1 MGEDTVADFFES
13 LDIKTIRKLTS
24 LASESLERVQTR
36 EEAALTSEMAGADVD
51 AIADPEIVPEPEAT
65 EETDPVQFSLG
76 IVEDR
81 LVDLLIS
88 DGMDTVGAELEAAR
102 ILDEIVAGD
111 LSEENSSLIF
121 AVLEQS
127 GDTENDIQNRFDLLM
142 NEVAQEAAQEQQ
154 ELTPVVSPEE
164 EIEEEEYEEGQ
175 EPQRYSRGAAQEAAN
190 ADKTAQ
196 EKGVAQ
202 PVEGSRL
209 GKALKSRL
217 ADGRVVTTP
226 NQEAQALADGLAR
239 QGIKVLFVDGEQF
252 ANRPFLASIVDGTS
266 IYFVHAGQLQ
276 QQPGRVNDA
285 LRSVIAHESWHTF
298 TDTASDV
305 DVKKAISNAFS
316 GDQDALLSG
325 FLRALASE
333 PELAQELAKRTGIDP
348 ESLVNEDMVV
358 MRSDVMQLMQELFA
372 LSNYR
377 WDMSLPLANDGATN
391 RLLEET
397 MAYYIENILAANPAE
412 AQRMF
417 AEFTSGMEYADVE
430 RWILGVMENMGLRS
444 FEQNFQAIGRYRQIA
459 EILAGAADPSIAQ
472 DPESSR
478 AQEVLQKT
486 KRLTGAAVE
495 EMKEQFADTV
505 EGLQLYGQDLRRMG
519 YAAGKAATNAAAAGT
534 VVGAEAA
541 VRGGRA
547 LGRGAVAFGTAAA
560 QSVVDSP
567 FGGLASDVASVP
579 QRMEQIFGKGVRKA
593 RRFAPDKAG
602 RRRAFEKMLERTRAV
617 FTPTDSDPEGKTR
630 LEQMM
635 MRRRETE
642 AYNER
647 TGTKDLTRGMGLGG
661 KALGIDQ
668 EILDAPSTIDE
679 VLQDPRFSRG
689 RSVDLGYE
697 PFFFGDMETRS
708 RMAGLF
714 GGVDSENENFFN
726 AETVYGS
733 KMYEEGKTVTAQYI
747 LHHIFS
753 AAREQHADFA
763 AQNHDRL
770 SDDTDFI
777 QIRQETRERAI
788 GAIDDLVDDPLGSY
802 FLQEDLLD
810 GQSSILRKRATEII
824 DRHISRMQMRG
835 GEPGGSISNL
845 MYADMM
851 VELQGTL
858 GYTVRASELVSGRPL
873 EIIREID
880 PYIAAKLEDFSYFAP
895 TQLQNQ
901 VIYFTP
907 RMLGP
912 AQSKTAGF
920 FQPGLRLE
928 SMTGNVNTGT
938 KALENTSKANL
949 QVTYTDSSTAYRKLL
964 PHLKT
969 VLHEATHAYTHN
981 EMREALN
988 GMFARAYLDFG
999 PKLVEMLEDY
1009 RGDGGHLRRRGDLQN
1024 IRNELEIKREFHQ
1037 KQIDTRIR
1045 MLEVADQS
1053 SYQDIE
1059 DMVSYLSTIDLAN
1072 SYILTLAA
1080 ANHDHI
1086 VKVPNI
1092 FDLTKDDLGPAE
1104 ITQRT
1109 LITEAQDFYNNN
1121 KGFPGSSALEFV
1133 TTGQSL
1139 SGMGRA
1145 GALVYGLTN
1154 VTEYVAE
1161 MNSDSN
1167 TIAFFKRL
1175 HKAYGFDKGPKPEP
1189 LLRVRDSLKKVREM
1203 QLNHPLYRPAADG
1216 TKILYELTQD
1226 SVYASDMLSIMNL
1239 TESRNPKTGVRFSR
1253 GTARLWNPEGPIK
1266 DQDIGSAGTSIAHI
1280 ANMPQLMNAKYEGK
1294 VVFKSGGTNA
1304 DIGGGKHDHI
1314 TKEMKKRYKVNNI
1327 VYDPFNRSLEHNRKA
1342 AALLRGG
1349 QTDTSTVS
1357 NVLNT
1362 IQYKDDREPVIAQ
1375 AADAIKRDGVA
1386 YFTMYNSG
1394 KKGETMRGESYQV
1407 AEDATF
1413 YMPEIEKYFEEVELV
1428 GGKNGVVIAR
1438 KPKRQAIQELVK
1450 EIKDGKRYSRGM
1462 EIDPANHYFAGNE
1475 VDPSR
1480 IISNLRRTK
1489 RFRAAMGE
1497 SKVKDILYHGTRR
1510 TFDDPLMFN
1519 PNFSQIG
1526 IHLSDN
1532 PKIAEGFSGDVR
1544 TFSNPRVYALYADI
1558 RNPVTLPDLMTWHLD
1573 SLMDSLETEIKKNHT
1588 ARHKQILSVHGS
1600 YEAYFESLA
1609 EQYSGVDYMALRRVD
1624 FMDPEFMQ
1632 FILKDLGFDGVRYL
1646 NRYEPGVDYSAYTN
1660 RLNETLDRMKGD
1672 KKSREYM
1679 EAYAD
1684 FYRVEEDYSKIK
1696 DLMKRQ
1702 LPEKKGT
1709 LGSKIAGRYIISDA
1723 NIRKALK
1730 DFARKYP
1737 EVIVNPDS
1745 YSYIAID
1752 SKQLYSAV
1760 GDGRMTNDVNIAY
1773 SRGLSEVAALTSKEL
1788 KTVAKKVK
1796 RLSVKNL
1803 TYQRGVPASVLRKSV
1818 EKDGRIGAEI
1828 DRATKLNQ
1836 QVWRGIAK
1844 KFRKGSEREQ
1854 AMGDVNRL
1862 LQMPVHEIDTAPTS
1876 MNITPDMREIVKS
1889 MRQHIDNLSR
1899 RIANENDM
1907 VSEEMVG
1914 VIEDNIGF
1922 YMTRRYE
1929 AFSDPDW
1936 SKKVEPEV
1944 RSRMRAA
1951 LHNAYK
1957 DFFEQAA
1964 KEPQFLPDGKRNPRH
1979 IGVEQRGA
1987 VINQLMDDILYRASS
2002 SDSPMAFA
2010 AAMGDGAA
2018 NSIFMRRKLVE
2029 RDKQKELAALDE
2041 EQIKLDDLFAAKK
2054 IRRKTYE
2061 RKTGRLMR
2069 ERDKLNQFDYE
2080 GNNELVQAY
2089 RAFLGEG
2096 TDPMV
2101 NYANSVTKMIRSLE
2115 TFRFNQSLVQNGLK
2129 EGFLFYGTEPNRP
2142 EGLVPFDNLDV
2153 SDPVSPF
2160 RGLYATPEMKESI
2173 ELITKAANNDSAMNP
2188 LIRLALRFNSAV
2200 KFGKTVLSVE
2210 TQVRNVVGNLSF
2222 MAANGYLTD
2231 IFNSGKSIK
2240 EAYFTVT
2247 AGNGIFGVNRA
2258 ESQRRYQDLLE
2269 LGVVNTSD
2277 FREVEA
2283 MWQRGGDG
2291 TMEQFMEGLGE
2302 AGRLT
2307 KKTLDGFASTYKAE
2321 DDFFKVLAY
2330 DIELARLRAAYGG
2343 TKSEDAMAVEA
2354 AEIVSNTLPN
2364 YDRVPE
2370 AVKALRNIP
2379 FFGTFPSFTSELI
2392 RTSIGRINIARA
2404 ELASDNPMKRKIGQQ
2419 RVAGMGMM
2427 MVLPTILAAA
2437 MRSISGVDEEEER
2450 AVRGMLPFWNK
2461 DSVLL
2466 FYRQEGGDLS
2476 FVNYGYVDPFVYFR
2490 QPFLALLA
2498 RDDEAVQD
2506 RLISAVEN
2514 IFRPFIG
2521 KEIGYSAIY
2530 DIVRGQDE
2538 LGRPLYDPGSTKA
2551 SQISQAIQHLM
2562 GATMPGTVKTVER
2575 LILAADGHVDD
2586 YGKRYDMG
2594 SQIMQL
2600 LSGFKFETINPNQ
2613 AFMFKVSEFNR
2624 LDRELR
2630 ARMNRVAQRQGEVS
2644 REDLQAA
2651 VQYYN
2656 GNRRALQKQ
2665 LFGHVRRMRAFGIT
2679 DGELRQIL
2687 QANYVSENL
2696 SADLVDG
2703 IFRPYDIKEGALD
2716 KQLETLRFTDRDVPL
2731 GQMGEAAVRV
2741 QIMRAATR
2749 ALQRE
2754 KLEK

>member
-1 MGEDTVADFFES
+1 MDSVLRRAFLAYYRQDPDKLNDFWSDEYMQQLYKEAVVAFAVGAPTGPVTSGISMMELIKHNPIAVGDQVTVLNYDDTVSNVTATKSNLQDVQAGYFRLMRRQQLAGGPSHGGALNSAYLYVVNQINGMANPEEAITFLRRLRDRDGNPVYTVQQLNDISDAMRANGGAIRLEDLFGDSKTPIGRDVSVGKLKMRLANKIELALVARPLVQFMIETKLISGGKVNKQALIERARAMGEDTVADFFES

-36 EEAALTSEMAGADVD
+36 EEEALTSEMAGADVD
-51 AIADPEIVPEPEAT
+51 AIANPEIVSEPEAT
-65 EETDPVQFSLG
+65 EETDPVQFSLA

-88 DGMDTVGAELEAAR
+88 EGMDTVGAELEAAR

-164 EIEEEEYEEGQ
+164 EVEEETYEEGQ
-175 EPQRYSRGAAQEAAN
+175 EPERYSRGAAQEAAN

-217 ADGRVVTTP
+217 ADGRVVTAP

-239 QGIKVLFVDGEQF
+239 QGIKILFVDGEQF

-285 LRSVIAHESWHTF
+285 LRGVIAHESWHTF

-305 DVKKAISNAFS
+305 DIKKAISNAFS

-325 FLRALASE
+325 FLTALASE
-333 PELAQELAKRTGIDP
+333 PELAQELAKLTGIDP

-358 MRSDVMQLMQELFA
+358 MRSDVMRLMQELFA

-377 WDMSLPLANDGATN
+377 WEMSLPLANDGATN

-412 AQRMF
+412 AQRLF

-505 EGLQLYGQDLRRMG
+505 EGLKLYGQDLRRMG
-519 YAAGKAATNAAAAGT
+519 YAAGKAATSAAAAGAG
-534 VVGAEAA
+534 VGIAGAAVGAEVA

-547 LGRGAVAFGTAAA
+547 LRRGAVAFGTAAA

-668 EILDAPSTIDE
+668 EILDAPTTIDE

-697 PFFFGDMETRS
+697 PFFFGDMQTRS

-714 GGVDSENENFFN
+714 GGVDPENTNLFN

-747 LHHIFS
+747 LDDIFS
-753 AAREQHADFA
+753 TAHEQHRDFA
-763 AQNHDRL
+763 AQDHKRF
-770 SDDTDFI
+770 SDDTDFV
-777 QIRQETRERAI
+777 QMRRETRERAI
-788 GAIDDLVDDPLGSY
+788 AAIDDLADDPLASY

-810 GQSSILRKRATEII
+810 GQLRKRATEII
-824 DRHISRMQMRG
+824 DRHISRMQRFS
-835 GEPGGSISNL
+835 GEPYPELQVQPGNYNSNK

-858 GYTVRASELVSGRPL
+858 GYTVRADELVSGRPL
-873 EIIREID
+873 EIIRKIN
-880 PYIAAKLEDFSYFAP
+880 PFVAAKLEDFSYFAP
-895 TQLQNQ
+895 NQLRNQ

-907 RMLGP
+907 RVLRP
-912 AQSKTAGF
+912 PQSTTAGF
-920 FQPGLRLE
+920 FSTGLRLE
-928 SMTGNVNTGT
+928 SMTGNVDTGA
-938 KALENTSKANL
+938 KPLENTSKANL
-949 QVTYTDSSTAYRKLL
+949 QVTYTDSSAAHLNVL
-964 PHLKT
+964 NHLKV
-969 VLHEATHAYTHN
+969 VLHETTHQYTHN
-981 EMREALN
+981 EMREALT
-988 GMFARAYLDFG
+988 GRYSIAAFG
-999 PKLVEMLEDY
+999 LNTRLVDTLQGHTGES
-1009 RGDGGHLRRRGDLQN
+1009 GHLSRKRDLSG
-1024 IRNELEIKREFHQ
+1024 IRNDLDSDRDGLSRKSLQKELEGRVAEIKN
-1037 KQIDTRIR
+1037 
-1045 MLEVADQS
+1045 ADVPRYS
-1053 SYQDIE
+1053 DIE
-1059 DMVSYLSTIDLAN
+1059 SVMSYLSTIDLAN

-1080 ANHDHI
+1080 ANHDYI
-1086 VKVPNI
+1086 VSRPPLPSTASDEAVETFSKVI
-1092 FDLTKDDLGPAE
+1092 
-1104 ITQRT
+1104 R
-1109 LITEAQDFYNNN
+1109 EAREFYELN

-1133 TTGQSL
+1133 TTGDSF
-1139 SGMGRA
+1139 GGEGRA

-1154 VTEYVAE
+1154 LTEYVAE
-1161 MNSDSN
+1161 SNSDRG
-1167 TIAFFKRL
+1167 TQEYFQRL
-1175 HKAYGFDKGPKPEP
+1175 HKTYGFDMDSKPEP
-1189 LLRVRDSLKKVREM
+1189 LLAVRDLMRELR
-1203 QLNHPLYRPAADG
+1203 QIQIDHPMHTPASDG
-1216 TKILYELTQD
+1216 TKILYELTQT
-1226 SVYASDMLSIMNL
+1226 SLHASDMLSIMNL

-1266 DQDIGSAGTSIAHI
+1266 DQKIGSGGTSIAHI
-1280 ANMPQLMNAKYEGK
+1280 ATMPQVMNRKYEGK
-1294 VVFKSGGTNA
+1294 VVFKAGGTNA
-1304 DIGGGKHDHI
+1304 DIGGGRYDHI

-1342 AALLRGG
+1342 AALIRGG
-1349 QTDTSTVS
+1349 QTDTSTVT

-1394 KKGETMRGESYQV
+1394 KKGETMGGESYQV

-1480 IISNLRRTK
+1480 IDLNLRRTK

-1497 SKVKDILYHGTRR
+1497 SKVKDILYHGTLKE
-1510 TFDDPLMFN
+1510 FSDPLVFDPSM
-1519 PNFSQIG
+1519 SQIG

-1532 PKIAEGFSGDVR
+1532 PTVARGFSGSVQNFTD
-1544 TFSNPRVYALYADI
+1544 PRVYALYADI
-1558 RNPVTLPDLMTWHLD
+1558 RNPVTLPDLSTWRLD
-1573 SLMDSLETEIKKNHT
+1573 SLMDALETEIKKNYP
-1588 ARHKQILSVHGS
+1588 ARHKQILKVHGS
-1600 YEAYFESLA
+1600 YEAYFEKLA

-1624 FMDPEFMQ
+1624 HMDPEFMQ

-1646 NRYEPGVDYSAYTN
+1646 NRYEPGVDFSAYTN
-1660 RLNETLDRMKGD
+1660 RLNETLDRMRGD

-1684 FYRVEEDYSKIK
+1684 FYRVEQDYAKIK
-1696 DLMKRQ
+1696 DLMKRR
-1702 LPEKKGT
+1702 LPLKDGL
-1709 LGSKIAGRYIISDA
+1709 LGGRISGRYIVSDEV
-1723 NIRKALK
+1723 IREKLRE
-1730 DFARKYP
+1730 FARDYP
-1737 EVIVNPDS
+1737 DAIVNPDS

-1752 SKQLYSAV
+1752 AKQLYSAV

-1773 SRGLSEVAALTSKEL
+1773 SRGVSEVAALTGKEL

-1796 RLSVKNL
+1796 RLTVKNL

-2041 EQIKLDDLFAAKK
+2041 EQTKLDELFAAKK

-2115 TFRFNQSLVQNGLK
+2115 TFRFNQSLVQTGLK

-2188 LIRLALRFNSAV
+2188 IIRLALRFNSAV

-2258 ESQRRYQDLLE
+2258 ESQRRYQELLE

-2283 MWQRGGDG
+2283 MWQRGGDS

-2307 KKTLDGFASTYKAE
+2307 KKALDGFASTYKAE

-2404 ELASDNPMKRKIGQQ
+2404 ELATNEAKDW
-2419 RVAGMGMM
+2419 
-2427 MVLPTILAAA
+2427 TAA
-2437 MRSISGVDEEEER
+2437 
-2450 AVRGMLPFWNK
+2450 RGWHGN
-2461 DSVLL
+2461 
-2466 FYRQEGGDLS
+2466 
-2476 FVNYGYVDPFVYFR
+2476 
-2490 QPFLALLA
+2490 
-2498 RDDEAVQD
+2498 DDGA
-2506 RLISAVEN
+2506 AN
-2514 IFRPFIG
+2514 N
-2521 KEIGYSAIY
+2521 
-2530 DIVRGQDE
+2530 
-2538 LGRPLYDPGSTKA
+2538 LGCCHA
-2551 SQISQAIQHLM
+2551 QHL
-2562 GATMPGTVKTVER
+2562 GCR
-2575 LILAADGHVDD
+2575 
-2586 YGKRYDMG
+2586 
-2594 SQIMQL
+2594 
-2600 LSGFKFETINPNQ
+2600 
-2613 AFMFKVSEFNR
+2613 
-2624 LDRELR
+2624 
-2630 ARMNRVAQRQGEVS
+2630 
-2644 REDLQAA
+2644 
-2651 VQYYN
+2651 
-2656 GNRRALQKQ
+2656 
-2665 LFGHVRRMRAFGIT
+2665 
-2679 DGELRQIL
+2679 
-2687 QANYVSENL
+2687 
-2696 SADLVDG
+2696 
-2703 IFRPYDIKEGALD
+2703 
-2716 KQLETLRFTDRDVPL
+2716 
-2731 GQMGEAAVRV
+2731 
-2741 QIMRAATR
+2741 
-2749 ALQRE
+2749 
-2754 KLEK
+2754 